1 MAMARSSARRSAI
14 KRAQAKA
21 PGIGPLDQACRFQ
34 NPPPCH
40 LGLHD
45 FIGFLQQSG
54 YEAEGNGHHH
64 GQFMEGNL
72 MALKGFNSSSIP
84 SVKAMG
90 EVVRV
95 KRDVPVT
102 RNTSLRAIKKP
113 CLKPSLVTRRNQME
127 KSSVSPGVK
136 NILIKKVRR
145 IMNIRGFRPLSIYFT
160 GILDRAM
167 VSIINARM

>member
-1 MAMARSSARRSAI
+1 MASSW
-14 KRAQAKA
+14 
-21 PGIGPLDQACRFQ
+21 
-34 NPPPCH
+34 
-40 LGLHD
+40 
-45 FIGFLQQSG
+45 
-54 YEAEGNGHHH
+54 
-64 GQFMEGNL
+64 EGNL